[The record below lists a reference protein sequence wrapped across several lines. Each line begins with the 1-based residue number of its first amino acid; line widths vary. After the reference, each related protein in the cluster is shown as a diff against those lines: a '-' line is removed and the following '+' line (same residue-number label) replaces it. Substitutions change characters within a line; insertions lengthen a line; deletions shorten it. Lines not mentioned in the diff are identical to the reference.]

1 MFSTGFYI
9 GNCDKINL
17 FMLKLFVYLDIGASI
32 YNQIESM
39 AKRSKPGQI
48 FCLPTLKT
56 WARQQPYGKHSLD

>member
-1 MFSTGFYI
+1 
-9 GNCDKINL
+9 
-17 FMLKLFVYLDIGASI
+17 MLKLFVYLDIGASI